1 MSSGNV
7 SANWKKFR
15 QKYTNYEIA
24 TGVSE
29 KESSTRVATLLTVIG
44 NDAMDVYNTLLWD
57 AEGDDNKI
65 NKVLTKFEEFCEP
78 KKNVSYERYVFFARA
93 QDSGESIDQYVT
105 VLKRLCESCD
115 FGTLRNYLIKD
126 RIELG
131 INNHETRGRLLR
143 EADFTL
149 EKALELVRA
158 ADATEKHMIA
168 INNDVTVHGIHN
180 RRRKLTA
187 KKTNPSQPEKTPST
201 QPQRRSTFNC
211 RNCGT
216 KHGKK
221 EMSRY
226 RKNLPSL
233 SEAKSII
240 SRTCAGQGRQYMD
253 WNNKKTIYKK
263 KHSSW
268 ELSRLKSKMMN
279 VFQHSQYMD
288 ISRD

>member
-1 MSSGNV
+1 M
-7 SANWKKFR
+7 
-15 QKYTNYEIA
+15 YTIHSFGMQREM
-24 TGVSE
+24 TR
-29 KESSTRVATLLTVIG
+29 KSTRCSRNLKSFV
-44 NDAMDVYNTLLWD
+44 NRR
-57 AEGDDNKI
+57 
-65 NKVLTKFEEFCEP
+65 
-78 KKNVSYERYVFFARA
+78 NVSYERYVFFSRA

-143 EADFTL
+143 EPDFTL

-158 ADATEKHMIA
+158 AEATEKHMIA

-187 KKTNPSQPEKTPST
+187 KKTNPSQPEKNPST

-233 SEAKSII
+233 SEAKSFQEHVPVKEDSTWIGTT
-240 SRTCAGQGRQYMD
+240 RR
-253 WNNKKTIYKK
+253 
-263 KHSSW
+263 
-268 ELSRLKSKMMN
+268 LSTRRNTLRGSC
-279 VFQHSQYMD
+279 HD
-288 ISRD
+288 